1 MINYIINKMNFNNLI
16 KNLDLLNKLEV
27 NDKIIIKNDKIIIDK
42 NNFLSHIIRSYKNQ
56 NRYKTIEFLY
66 DKIFIILIDELNNF
80 IKFFNKD
87 YYNSLQLN
95 IFSKE
100 NFFFYLNKL
109 NNLKKSLYNL
119 KLTYN
124 NDIIISNKIINFITK
139 IDKILNTNINVY
151 TNTIIII

>member
-1 MINYIINKMNFNNLI
+1 MNFNNLI
-16 KNLDLLNKLEV
+16 KNLDLLNKLKV
-27 NDKIIIKNDKIIIDK
+27 NNKIIIKDDKIIIDK
-42 NNFLSHIIRSYKNQ
+42 NNFTSPILRLLKNQ
-56 NRYKTIEFLY
+56 NRYKTVQFLY
-66 DKIFIILIDELNNF
+66 NKIFIILIDELNNF

-100 NFFFYLNKL
+100 NYFFYLNKL

-124 NDIIISNKIINFITK
+124 NDILFNDKINNFITK

>member
-1 MINYIINKMNFNNLI
+1 MNFNNLI
-16 KNLDLLNKLEV
+16 KNLDLLNKLKL
-27 NDKIIIKNDKIIIDK
+27 NNKIIIKDDKKIINK
-42 NNFLSHIIRSYKNQ
+42 NNFTSPIFRSLKKQ
-56 NRYKTIEFLY
+56 NRYKTLQFLY
-66 DKIFIILIDELNNF
+66 DKIFIILIEELNNF

-124 NDIIISNKIINFITK
+124 NDILLNDKINNFITK

-151 TNTIIII
+151 TNRIIII

>member
-1 MINYIINKMNFNNLI
+1 MNFNDLI

-27 NDKIIIKNDKIIIDK
+27 NNKIIIKNDKIIIDK
-42 NNFLSHIIRSYKNQ
+42 NNFLSPIIRSYKNQ
-56 NRYKTIEFLY
+56 NRYKTLDFLY
-66 DKIFIILIDELNNF
+66 DKIFIILIEELNNF

-109 NNLKKSLYNL
+109 NNLKKSLNNL

-124 NDIIISNKIINFITK
+124 NDILLNNKINNFITK

-151 TNTIIII
+151 TNIIITI

>member
-1 MINYIINKMNFNNLI
+1 MNFNNLI
-16 KNLDLLNKLEV
+16 KNLDLLNKLKV
-27 NDKIIIKNDKIIIDK
+27 NNKIIIKDDKIIIDK
-42 NNFLSHIIRSYKNQ
+42 NNVTSTILRLLKNQ
-56 NRYKTIEFLY
+56 NRYKTVQFLY
-66 DKIFIILIDELNNF
+66 NKIFIILIDELNNF

-100 NFFFYLNKL
+100 NYFFYLNKL

-124 NDIIISNKIINFITK
+124 NDILFNNKINNFITK